1 MTTRSLL
8 PAFLL
13 SLGLLSL
20 GLLSIGSSA
29 SVQAQQWREYRPRGE
44 GYSIDFP
51 GTPTQDTRNVSTRVG
66 MMRLRT
72 STMGIGDEAF
82 IAIRS
87 DYPQTMDMGDANASL
102 DRARN
107 SSLSK
112 VNGRLRSE
120 KRLTMG
126 DAPARHLLFDI
137 PEGNQVAD
145 AILVIQGH
153 HLLQA
158 VYVGPSSPQE
168 TPEARRFLS
177 SFALV
182 P

>member
-1 MTTRSLL
+1 MRRSLL
-8 PAFLL
+8 PAFPP
-13 SLGLLSL
+13 SLGLLLL
-20 GLLSIGSSA
+20 GLLLLGLSA
-29 SVQAQQWREYRPRGE
+29 SAQAQQWREYRPDGE
-44 GYSIDFP
+44 GYRIDFP
-51 GTPTQDTRNVSTRVG
+51 GTPAWDTRNVSTNAG
-66 MMRLRT
+66 IMQLRT
-72 STMGIGDEAF
+72 STMGIGDQAF

-107 SSLSK
+107 GSLSK

-120 KRLTMG
+120 ERFTMG

-137 PEGNQVAD
+137 PEGDQVAD
-145 AILVIQGH
+145 AILVMQGH